1 VSRGRYILPAAV
13 RRLEEGSPHFQLC
26 WPRNREI
33 KGEFPPRSAHLRRN
47 FIQVNVLAV
56 SKTSMGDEQATIRI
70 KTRLSEQVKTVAT
83 DPSDWLWLELH
94 SLLMATIPM
103 RMHLMVRDVQEEYS
117 YNDWVKSNKAVYDIF
132 VKNNI
137 PTKRRRVEGDEHD
150 DEESDDNR
158 DDTVINFNFQHWN
171 RPIWRFCHLLFTA

>member
-33 KGEFPPRSAHLRRN
+33 KGEFPPRSAPLRRN

-70 KTRLSEQVKTVAT
+70 KGSAGPGVAENMM
-83 DPSDWLWLELH
+83 S
-94 SLLMATIPM
+94 
-103 RMHLMVRDVQEEYS
+103 
-117 YNDWVKSNKAVYDIF
+117 
-132 VKNNI
+132 
-137 PTKRRRVEGDEHD
+137 G
-150 DEESDDNR
+150 
-158 DDTVINFNFQHWN
+158 TVIIDGNASQYAGATG
-171 RPIWRFCHLLFTA
+171 RGGLLVVKGNASSRCGVSMKGIDIVVHGSIGHMSAFMAQRGGVRGTLASMCFRSSVSVGVIDVEVVKLAGGAVAAE